1 MALTY
6 QFLIDRA
13 NEAAKEADEAT
24 LDNVRRKALR
34 SEAAWRDM
42 AERALKMDEE
52 RERARIRQVR
62 EDGNAGGDG
71 SSAAP
76 GSARSPLGESGD

>member
-6 QFLIDRA
+6 EFLIARAEQAA
-13 NEAAKEADEAT
+13 NEAEEAT

-42 AERALKMDEE
+42 ADRAQKTDRA
-52 RERARIRQVR
+52 RERARIER
-62 EDGNAGGDG
+62 EIDRELVAEQATQ
-71 SSAAP
+71 AAN
-76 GSARSPLGESGD
+76 REI